1 MSNKSILK
9 FNDTLLFLDEKGH
22 TSKSK
27 IEYDKHKNLENLR
40 ELAKEMG
47 KQKGF
52 LLTEKPV
59 TVVNKSFY
67 NNLTE
72 VVEQSFE
79 MWKRIGYWDD
89 NILFRSASYFT
100 KQGLLSSNFSNS
112 GLADAVCKIKE
123 LIKQA
128 GNPDQIL
135 LHPVPSD
142 KLFKEGFFATRCW
155 MLDGVC
161 EFEVGFGGIDQ
172 TYKLEQG
179 ECIVKGI
186 IFNEPVIETVYGT
199 LSEENKSVIERIGFG
214 LHEFCLLAPGL
225 VVPQIRQGNKPGV
238 YEFKTFYLKELD
250 KVVIEFIDYEVYK

>member
-1 MSNKSILK
+1 MRKTGLLK

-27 IEYDKHKNLENLR
+27 IEYDKHKNLEKLR
-40 ELAKEMG
+40 KLASDIG
-47 KQKGF
+47 KSKGF

-59 TVVNKSFY
+59 TIINKCFY
-67 NNLTE
+67 NNLVE

-100 KQGLLSSNFSNS
+100 KQGLLSNNFPNN
-112 GLADAVCKIKE
+112 GLADAVCQIKT
-123 LIKQA
+123 LISEA

-142 KLFKEGFFATRCW
+142 ELFKGGFFATRCW

-161 EFEVGFGGIDQ
+161 EFEVGHGGIDQ
-172 TYKLEQG
+172 TFKLEQG
-179 ECIVKGI
+179 ECIVKGK
-186 IFNEPVIETVYGT
+186 IFNEPVLETVYGT
-199 LSEENKSVIERIGFG
+199 LLEDKKNIIERIGYG

-225 VVPQIRQGNKPGV
+225 VAPKIKQGNKPV
-238 YEFKTFYLKELD
+238 IYEFKSFYLKELD